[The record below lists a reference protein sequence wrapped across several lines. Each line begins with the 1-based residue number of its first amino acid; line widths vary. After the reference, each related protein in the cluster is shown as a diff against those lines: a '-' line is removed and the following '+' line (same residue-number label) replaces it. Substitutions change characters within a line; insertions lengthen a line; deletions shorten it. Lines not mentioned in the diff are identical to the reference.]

1 MPRPYRLQEKGLLY
15 HITSRGDDRK
25 KIFISATDFE
35 KFLFYVSSAKEKL
48 DFYLYAYCLMNNHY
62 HLLLETNQPNLSKI
76 MQYIN
81 TSYTVYYNV
90 KRKRCGHVFQG
101 RFKSIIVD
109 KDAYLKELTRY
120 IHLNPVRAKMVKSP
134 ADYRWSSVHEY
145 IKPAENGI
153 IDLDQLKP
161 YMNIE
166 STQYKEFLR
175 QGIDKKG
182 SPLVSSHSAGILGRE
197 GFVDKMLT
205 AIKEQAINKDI
216 SHKKTIYGVDPER
229 IIENVCRYYKQNPS
243 ILFSSRK
250 KPLLSKKIAVYLLK
264 RFSALTNREIG
275 EKFSISYSAV
285 SKIFNDVE
293 TLIKEDGE
301 IKKDVGKT
309 ISHLKV

>member
-197 GFVDKMLT
+197 GFVDEMLT